1 MPAFEAAALFA
12 GAVALLR
19 AAVAGLEPAEFF
31 RAAVDVLA
39 AIGRV
44 LLDAEARV
52 RVWLFR
58 VAGPDLDPEAAFFFE
73 AAARAPVALTD
84 LPFMGLPEALRAE
97 AVPVLLDVRA
107 AGLKGLREAADA
119 LFLVVV
125 LELPGDRVVFREE
138 GVVRLPVV
146 AFAGIGLGRLL
157 DVDVGVFESA
167 LSRRAALLAA
177 VTGTAPL
184 VVAYGFLENPAT
196 ILVILEHV
204 ERCARRGEDDHTTPP
219 GEPVRFFH
227 RVSEVFGNR

>member
-1 MPAFEAAALFA
+1 M
-12 GAVALLR
+12 
-19 AAVAGLEPAEFF
+19 
-31 RAAVDVLA
+31 
-39 AIGRV
+39 
-44 LLDAEARV
+44 LDAEARV

-146 AFAGIGLGRLL
+146 AFVLEREALAPFAGIGLGRLL